1 MGFLDNTANL
11 HRLNQISKVIEEYAV
26 GNFATEA
33 KVSFQ
38 KDELDGIAQGINIL
52 GQHLEEKVT
61 SYNTLK
67 SILDNSPQLTIITD
81 LSNKITEVN
90 KKGLELLCMNQVEVV
105 GRQLSEI
112 VSIDNIS
119 DIYQKIFNQDNC
131 YSFEVRVNTGYQAP
145 FPSLCSASV
154 IRDYNNQITG
164 IIFQFQDISE
174 FKKAQELEVKNK
186 ELELFSCKVAHDLR
200 SPIKSVVGLLEH
212 LIKEGDEAQI
222 KKMSK
227 LFYDTALFL
236 DNTVDSLLK
245 ESALL
250 EVTKK
255 KEVCIDFDK
264 LVKLNEKALALYA
277 KEAVAYNITFD
288 DTTHVPLYSH
298 EEAISSIMRNLI
310 QNAYKYRREEVA
322 LEIKVSL
329 RNLLDDEGVEL
340 CIEDNGIGIAP
351 ELQQQIFELGSRFT
365 SQKST
370 GYGLYFVKKAVEKI
384 KGKITIEST
393 LGEGTCFHL
402 RLPNYCKV

>member
-1 MGFLDNTANL
+1 MGFLNNTANL

-33 KVSFQ
+33 KVSLQ
-38 KDELDGIAQGINIL
+38 KDELDAIAQGINVL
-52 GQHLEEKVT
+52 GQNLEEKVT

-174 FKKAQELEVKNK
+174 FKKAQELELKNK
-186 ELELFSCKVAHDLR
+186 ELELFSCKVAHDIR

-236 DNTVDSLLK
+236 DDTVDSLLK
-245 ESALL
+245 ETALI
-250 EVTKK
+250 EVANR

-277 KEAVAYNITFD
+277 KEKVAYNITFD
-288 DTTHVPLYSH
+288 DTTNTPLYSQ

-329 RNLLDDEGVEL
+329 RNLADMEGVEL
-340 CIEDNGIGIAP
+340 CIGDNGIGIAP
-351 ELQQQIFELGSRFT
+351 ESQQQIFELGSRFT
-365 SQKST
+365 TQKST
-370 GYGLYFVKKAVEKI
+370 GYGMYFVKKAVEKI
-384 KGKITIEST
+384 KGTITIEST
-393 LGEGTCFHL
+393 LGVGTCFRL
-402 RLPNYCKV
+402 KLPNYCKV

>member
-1 MGFLDNTANL
+1 MGFLNNTANL

-174 FKKAQELEVKNK
+174 FKKAQELELKNK
-186 ELELFSCKVAHDLR
+186 ELELFSCKVAHDIR

-236 DNTVDSLLK
+236 DDTVDSLLK
-245 ESALL
+245 ETALI
-250 EVTKK
+250 EVANR

-277 KEAVAYNITFD
+277 KEKVAYNITFD
-288 DTTHVPLYSH
+288 DTTNTPLYSQ

-329 RNLLDDEGVEL
+329 RNLADMEGVEL
-340 CIEDNGIGIAP
+340 CIGDNGIGIAP
-351 ELQQQIFELGSRFT
+351 ESQQQIFELGSRFT
-365 SQKST
+365 TQKST
-370 GYGLYFVKKAVEKI
+370 GYGMYFLKKAVEKI
-384 KGKITIEST
+384 KGTITIEST
-393 LGEGTCFHL
+393 LGVGTCFRL
-402 RLPNYCKV
+402 KLPNYCKV